1 MPFPN
6 SAFLEKS
13 DICYVDIAESMS
25 SYMLDN
31 FNHLFASSF
40 YQEHSSLDYKIS
52 SDILFDAL
60 DRLQLN
66 EQHYIILF
74 GVYLDFYVGR
84 INGLTKESNH
94 RYLYN
99 NTKILVLN
107 CRTELFSQMM
117 YIMK

>member
-31 FNHLFASSF
+31 FYHLFASSF

-52 SDILFDAL
+52 SDIL
-60 DRLQLN
+60 
-66 EQHYIILF
+66 YW
-74 GVYLDFYVGR
+74 
-84 INGLTKESNH
+84 LTDEGE
-94 RYLYN
+94 YN
-99 NTKILVLN
+99 I
-107 CRTELFSQMM
+107 CDDIEPFEYS
-117 YIMK
+117 

>member
-31 FNHLFASSF
+31 FYHLFASSF

-52 SDILFDAL
+52 SDILYSNTFSNLL
-60 DRLQLN
+60 DFITFSKQAISSHIYAPLPDNLPVSSTNIFSFLSMTILN
-66 EQHYIILF
+66 SLIYHYIIM
-74 GVYLDFYVGR
+74 
-84 INGLTKESNH
+84 
-94 RYLYN
+94 
-99 NTKILVLN
+99 
-107 CRTELFSQMM
+107 FS
-117 YIMK
+117 